1 MPVGGGAYDSVG
13 NQQSPLRH
21 AERHHRREAKGSHHR
36 CARVLGCRPRNHA
49 ENRKNL
55 RAHENKK
62 NRIPDWH
69 TQRSGLET
77 RREVEIRSPGDLTM
91 KILVVTE
98 QRQGKWNNASFE
110 TLAAAQQI
118 AKDGSS
124 AVSGLG
130 IGKGMIG
137 DSIGYRN
144 EGGRL
149 VFVRQMFQGKT
160 AAEVTFAGSAPWFA
174 SFQSGAFRADLL
186 AAHPLGK
193 APVNAVTV
201 TLSAAEIRTKPLE

>member
-1 MPVGGGAYDSVG
+1 MPVAGGAYDSVG

-21 AERHHRREAKGSHHR
+21 AERHHRREEKGSHHR

-124 AVSGLG
+124 RSEEHTSELQSRGHLVC
-130 IGKGMIG
+130 
-137 DSIGYRN
+137 
-144 EGGRL
+144 RL
-149 VFVRQMFQGKT
+149 
-160 AAEVTFAGSAPWFA
+160 
-174 SFQSGAFRADLL
+174 LL
-186 AAHPLGK
+186 EKNNL
-193 APVNAVTV
+193 
-201 TLSAAEIRTKPLE
+201 

>member
-1 MPVGGGAYDSVG
+1 MPVAGGAYDSVG

-21 AERHHRREAKGSHHR
+21 AE
-36 CARVLGCRPRNHA
+36 
-49 ENRKNL
+49 NRKNL
-55 RAHENKK
+55 SAHENKK
-62 NRIPDWH
+62 NRVPDWH

-124 AVSGLG
+124 AVSVLV
-130 IGKGMIG
+130 IG
-137 DSIGYRN
+137 
-144 EGGRL
+144 EG
-149 VFVRQMFQGKT
+149 V
-160 AAEVTFAGSAPWFA
+160 SALADELA
-174 SFQSGAFRADLL
+174 S
-186 AAHPLGK
+186 K
-193 APVNAVTV
+193 
-201 TLSAAEIRTKPLE
+201 